1 MHHGLEHGL
10 LSELTVLL
18 LEVRNLHFVGGI
30 LLLVGGIPLLL
41 SASAQKVPIFIVL
54 STSLSSSSHT
64 ISCSRHRAGCVSA
77 DASAWARRRKGRA
90 GSGLDVEPL

>member
-30 LLLVGGIPLLL
+30 LRGILLL
-41 SASAQKVPIFIVL
+41 EVGNLPCERGQKLFF
-54 STSLSSSSHT
+54 
-64 ISCSRHRAGCVSA
+64 G
-77 DASAWARRRKGRA
+77 
-90 GSGLDVEPL
+90 

>member
-30 LLLVGGIPLLL
+30 LRGILLLVGGILRGILLL
-41 SASAQKVPIFIVL
+41 EVGNLPCERGKKLFF
-54 STSLSSSSHT
+54 
-64 ISCSRHRAGCVSA
+64 G
-77 DASAWARRRKGRA
+77 
-90 GSGLDVEPL
+90 

>member
-30 LLLVGGIPLLL
+30 LRGILLLVGGILLL
-41 SASAQKVPIFIVL
+41 EVGNLP
-54 STSLSSSSHT
+54 
-64 ISCSRHRAGCVSA
+64 CE
-77 DASAWARRRKGRA
+77 KGKKLFF
-90 GSGLDVEPL
+90 G

>member
-30 LLLVGGIPLLL
+30 LLLVGGILLL
-41 SASAQKVPIFIVL
+41 E
-54 STSLSSSSHT
+54 
-64 ISCSRHRAGCVSA
+64 
-77 DASAWARRRKGRA
+77 KGKKLFFGQRFQ
-90 GSGLDVEPL
+90 VI

>member
-30 LLLVGGIPLLL
+30 LLLEVGNLHFVGGILLL
-41 SASAQKVPIFIVL
+41 E
-54 STSLSSSSHT
+54 
-64 ISCSRHRAGCVSA
+64 
-77 DASAWARRRKGRA
+77 KGKKLFFGQRFQ
-90 GSGLDVEPL
+90 VI

>member
-30 LLLVGGIPLLL
+30 LLLVGGILLL
-41 SASAQKVPIFIVL
+41 EVGNLHFVGGIL
-54 STSLSSSSHT
+54 LLE
-64 ISCSRHRAGCVSA
+64 
-77 DASAWARRRKGRA
+77 KGKKLFF
-90 GSGLDVEPL
+90 G